1 MVVLTVFVVIL
12 VLVLKRRKNQK
23 TQAGESQ
30 SEDLNPVYGMYY
42 FSDGGRIDQSQS
54 EVADGNDYYGK

>member
-1 MVVLTVFVVIL
+1 MVALTVSVVIL
-12 VLVLKRRKNQK
+12 VLVLKRRKNQG

-30 SEDLNPVYGMYY
+30 NEDLNPVYGMYY
-42 FSDGGRIDQSQS
+42 FSDGGRIDKSQS